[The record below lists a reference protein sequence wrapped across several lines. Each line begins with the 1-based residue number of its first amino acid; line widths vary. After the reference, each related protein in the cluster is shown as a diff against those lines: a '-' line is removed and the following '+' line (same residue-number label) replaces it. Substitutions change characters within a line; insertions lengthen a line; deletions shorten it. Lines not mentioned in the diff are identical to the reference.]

1 MRLAHSLPALVAIAL
16 GCTANAP
23 PPATTTPTALTCNAP
38 SPEAVEGARAI
49 TDEELHGRS
58 VGAAAEGKLCASTV
72 YEATRPIPVWRIWQR
87 DREHTMRGR
96 WWSLARPQGT
106 REEFR
111 ASAVVCAEW
120 SALNALVRCDIRVG
134 EHFALGPGQ
143 SARCEGGAV
152 MSASPALQVYIEND
166 GRANRYLVENCEDLG
181 AWP

>member
-1 MRLAHSLPALVAIAL
+1 MRSPLILLALAV

-23 PPATTTPTALTCNAP
+23 PPATTTATPAALACNAP

-49 TDEELHGRS
+49 ADDALRARA
-58 VGAAAEGKLCASTV
+58 VGAATEGKLCAATV
-72 YEATRPIPVWRIWQR
+72 YEATRPIPVWRVWQR
-87 DREHTMRGR
+87 DREHTRRGR

-106 REEFR
+106 RDAFR

-120 SALNALVRCDIRVG
+120 SALNALVRCEIRAG
-134 EHFALGPGQ
+134 ERFALGPGQ

-152 MSASPALQVYIEND
+152 LPASPALQVYVEND
-166 GRANRYLVENCEDLG
+166 GRADRFLVENCEDLG